1 MCDKSFEEYLTE
13 KLSEPTGD
21 WYDSDGNSTRATV
34 VRMRD
39 GGYFSALKWEFFA
52 IAGDIKYFLTKE
64 FKGIETPVI
73 WFVQFLF
80 IPVICPVVLFT
91 RTSSRYKDA
100 IAEYRR
106 DYDAKAKAS
115 KKQQEMDGDER

>member
-21 WYDSDGNSTRATV
+21 WYDPEGNSTRATV

-39 GGYFSALKWEFFA
+39 EGYLSALTFEFFA
-52 IAGDIKYFLTKE
+52 LSKDIKYFITDE
-64 FKGIETPVI
+64 FKGVETPII
-73 WFVQFLF
+73 WFVQFAF
-80 IPVICPVVLFT
+80 IPVVCPVALFT
-91 RTSSRYKDA
+91 RTSSRYKEA

-106 DYDAKAKAS
+106 GYEAKVKAS
-115 KKQQEMDGDER
+115 KKQGGLDDR

>member
-1 MCDKSFEEYLTE
+1 MKDESFEEYLAE
-13 KLSEPTGD
+13 RLSKPTGD
-21 WYDSDGNSTRATV
+21 WCDPDGNSTRATV
-34 VRMRD
+34 VRMRND
-39 GGYFSALKWEFFA
+39 GYLAALKWEFFSLV
-52 IAGDIKYFLTKE
+52 GDIKYFLTKD
-64 FKGIETPVI
+64 FKGIETPIV

-91 RTSSRYKDA
+91 RTSSRYKEA

-115 KKQQEMDGDER
+115 KKQQEMYGDER

>member
-1 MCDKSFEEYLTE
+1 MSDKSFEEYLTDR
-13 KLSEPTGD
+13 LSDPTGD

-39 GGYFSALKWEFFA
+39 GGYLSALKWEFFA
-52 IAGDIKYFLTKE
+52 LSGDIKYFLTKE

-91 RTSSRYKDA
+91 RTSSRYKEA

-115 KKQQEMDGDER
+115 KKQQEMYGDER